1 MSCLAK
7 IIIKEGDVK
16 MQELI
21 FSIGDY
27 VELLYNDKKYIGFI
41 VGKKQGTQ
49 ELMYDVLVERNNK
62 SINTLSKNRVD
73 TNRMNGIAS

>member
-7 IIIKEGDVK
+7 IIIKEGDIK
-16 MQELI
+16 MQEPI

-41 VGKKQGTQ
+41 VGKKQGAQ
-49 ELMYDVLVERNNK
+49 ELMYD
-62 SINTLSKNRVD
+62 
-73 TNRMNGIAS
+73 